1 MTRRAL
7 LAAVAVLA
15 CVAAGAAPATDKK
28 ESAARA
34 DFHAVCPFSVA
45 APAVFAV
52 LDARRWQNLLG
63 AARTVPPPYEASAT
77 NFKRESIV
85 VVVLPYTATPVT
97 QAGLSP
103 KRPERFDA
111 KTGTLTLWYDVHME
125 PVKQGEAATMVVG
138 EPCLVTW
145 VPAHADLEQIIAR
158 TSDGRYIAGT
168 RVAEKSK
175 KKK

>member
-1 MTRRAL
+1 M
-7 LAAVAVLA
+7 LA
-15 CVAAGAAPATDKK
+15 CVAATPPQVSAGEKTAADLP
-28 ESAARA
+28 RA

-45 APAVFAV
+45 APAVVAV
-52 LDARRWQNLLG
+52 PDARRWQNML
-63 AARTVPPPYEASAT
+63 AASRTVPPPYEASAT
-77 NFKRESIV
+77 NFRRESIV
-85 VVVLPYTATPVT
+85 VVVLPYTATPIT
-97 QAGLSP
+97 HAALYP

-111 KTGTLTLWYDVHME
+111 KTGTLTLWFDVRME
-125 PVKQGEAATMVVG
+125 PVKPGEAATTVVG

-145 VPAHADLEQIIAR
+145 VAAHPDLEQIIAR

>member
-1 MTRRAL
+1 
-7 LAAVAVLA
+7 VLA

-45 APAVFAV
+45 SPAVFAV

-63 AARTVPPPYEASAT
+63 AARTVPPPYEAGAT